1 MFYYHIIKNENMLF
15 EVGVRSSFIK
25 YGCMDFICFYSRQV
39 IEQANSPIINYF
51 LFINVFVIKKN
62 WHYSFNRY
70 HGFIIS
76 IVVKLS
82 CYFASKI
89 MHTGLSLW
97 KWKWSSNNTIHL
109 TFAYIKK
116 LQAEEIIFFFIIILK
131 IKLIMS
137 LTLLYV
143 CTKW

>member
-25 YGCMDFICFYSRQV
+25 YCCMDFICFYSRQV

-51 LFINVFVIKKN
+51 LFINVFVIKN
-62 WHYSFNRY
+62 NDITPSID
-70 HGFIIS
+70 GFIIS

-97 KWKWSSNNTIHL
+97 NWKWSSNNTIHL

-116 LQAEEIIFFFIIILK
+116 VTGGRNHFFFIIILK